1 MGTLSNDLR
10 TLSHEAYVY
19 LYPLVTMDLSRRQAT
34 NVAAGV
40 RPGFGPP
47 NVFHHLREFP
57 PADFRAVVRP
67 NFDTLYANLWLDLTD
82 GPVLLHVP
90 DTDDRYYMLP
100 LLDMWTEVFATI
112 GKRTTGTGAGD
123 YLIVGPDY
131 EGDLTEFYDDLPEDV
146 ALIVAPTPQVWV
158 IGRIQTNGVADYPAV
173 HAVQDGLSVQE
184 LGERP
189 PFTIDPTADTR
200 TEPLHLVDSLSAV
213 DFFTYATRLL
223 DTNPPHLTDFSVLAR
238 IGALGIVPGEDFD
251 AGQFDDAEIAEIEAG
266 AESARALLDTSR
278 ATLGTVANGWML
290 YRDTMGVYGNF
301 YLKRAVVTLVG
312 LGANPVEDAIYP
324 LLATDA
330 DGQALNGDHDYVL
343 HFDADQLPPAA
354 AFWSV
359 TMYDAEG
366 YQVAN
371 ALDRFAIGD
380 RDDLQYGEDGS
391 LDLYLQHE
399 SPRADREANWLPAP
413 RGPLGVTMRLYAPLP
428 EALDGRWVP
437 PVVRRV

>member
-10 TLSHEAYVY
+10 TLSQEAYVY

-34 NVAAGV
+34 NVEAGK

-47 NVFHHLREFP
+47 NAFHHLREFP
-57 PADFRAVVRP
+57 PAEFRAVVRP
-67 NFDTLYANLWLDLTD
+67 NFDTLYSNLWLDLTH

-123 YLIVGPDY
+123 YLVVGPDY
-131 EGDLTEFYDDLPEDV
+131 EGDLMEFYDDLPEDV
-146 ALIVAPTPQVWV
+146 ALIVAPTPHVWAL
-158 IGRIQTNGVADYPAV
+158 GRIQTNGVADYPAV
-173 HAVQDGLSVQE
+173 HAVQDGFSVRA
-184 LGERP
+184 LGDRP
-189 PFTIDPTADTR
+189 PFEIDPAADTR
-200 TEPLHLVDSLSAV
+200 TEPLRLADALSAV
-213 DFFTYATRLL
+213 DLFSYATRLL
-223 DTNPPHLTDFSVLAR
+223 DVNPPHLTDFSVLAR
-238 IGALGIVPGEDFD
+238 IGSLGIVPGEDFD
-251 AGQFDDAEIAEIEAG
+251 PGQFDEAELAEIEAG
-266 AESARALLDTSR
+266 ATRGRELLSTAQ
-278 ATLGTVANGWML
+278 ATLGTVADGWML

-324 LLATDA
+324 LLLTDA
-330 DGQALNGDHDYVL
+330 DGQAVTGDHDYVL
-343 HFDADQLPPAA
+343 HFDADDLPPAA

-366 YQVAN
+366 FQAAN
-371 ALDRFAIGD
+371 ALDRFALGD
-380 RDDLQYGEDGS
+380 RDDLRYGADGS

-399 SPRADREANWLPAP
+399 SPGPEREPNWLPAP

-437 PVVRRV
+437 PALRRV